1 MSRKS
6 SEIHVHLLKTWVLQT
21 TSEESLSWIA
31 YFITELSHEFNEKRD
46 VKVSL
51 NMRYLLDITLDTIKS

>member
-6 SEIHVHLLKTWVLQT
+6 SEMHVHLLKTWVLQT

-31 YFITELSHEFNEKRD
+31 YFIIELSHEFNGKRD
-46 VKVSL
+46 AKVNL
-51 NMRYLLDITLDTIKS
+51 NMSYLLDFTFDTIKS

>member
-21 TSEESLSWIA
+21 TGEESLLWIA
-31 YFITELSHEFNEKRD
+31 YFIIERSHEFNEKRD
-46 VKVSL
+46 TIVSL
-51 NMRYLLDITLDTIKS
+51 HMRYLDITLDTIKS

>member
-6 SEIHVHLLKTWVLQT
+6 SEMHVHLLKTWVLQT

-31 YFITELSHEFNEKRD
+31 YFIIELSHEFNEKRD
-46 VKVSL
+46 AKVSL
-51 NMRYLLDITLDTIKS
+51 NMR

>member
-6 SEIHVHLLKTWVLQT
+6 SEMHVHLLKTWVLQT
-21 TSEESLSWIA
+21 TSEESLSSIA
-31 YFITELSHEFNEKRD
+31 YFIIELSHEFNEKRD
-46 VKVSL
+46 AKVSL

>member
-31 YFITELSHEFNEKRD
+31 YFIIELSHEFNEKRD
-46 VKVSL
+46 AKVSL